1 MSRYVIKNQETN
13 RTLTYG
19 CDHALGYFY
28 DITDSSKNDDE
39 SGYLIEEKCY
49 LLNRLSRND
58 FAKVLLE
65 WNASEKHI
73 TSLALDLPF

>member
-13 RTLTYG
+13 RTLSYG
-19 CDHALGYFY
+19 FDHALGYFY

-39 SGYLIEEKCY
+39 PGYLIEEKCY
-49 LLNRLSRND
+49 FLNKLSRND

-65 WNASEKHI
+65 WKAPEKHL
-73 TSLALDLPF
+73 TSLSLDLPF